1 MSDSAPQLLR
11 HHRPFL
17 AFWLARVFTASGFQ
31 MLTVAIGWHLYQLT
45 GNVLDLGLVGLVE
58 FAPRVLFMLHTGH
71 VADRYDRRKV
81 AALCQ
86 SLQGLI
92 ALALAVGSA
101 TDNVTREL
109 IFALAFLL
117 GASRS
122 FEMPATQALLPNV
135 VPAGLFPRAVAASAS
150 ATQSATIV
158 APAVGGFLYAFG
170 SMWVYGPTVALYAIA
185 CVLTLSLQARG
196 QVAQREIG
204 RAHV

>member
-11 HHRPFL
+11 QHRPFL

-101 TDNVTREL
+101 TDT
-109 IFALAFLL
+109 
-117 GASRS
+117 
-122 FEMPATQALLPNV
+122 LPGN
-135 VPAGLFPRAVAASAS
+135 
-150 ATQSATIV
+150 
-158 APAVGGFLYAFG
+158 
-170 SMWVYGPTVALYAIA
+170 
-185 CVLTLSLQARG
+185 
-196 QVAQREIG
+196 
-204 RAHV
+204 

>member
-1 MSDSAPQLLR
+1 MSVHGQLLLR
-11 HHRPFL
+11 NHTPFIR
-17 AFWLARVFTASGFQ
+17 FWLARVFTASGFQ

-92 ALALAVGSA
+92 ALALALGSA

-109 IFALAFLL
+109 WRHLQQWQRDPASARRAWLTYGDRDRLRYAIPAFAPLL
-117 GASRS
+117 PPSQVLEVDGGHAWRVWTPAAEQVLERIDASRRD
-122 FEMPATQALLPNV
+122 
-135 VPAGLFPRAVAASAS
+135 GAA
-150 ATQSATIV
+150 
-158 APAVGGFLYAFG
+158 
-170 SMWVYGPTVALYAIA
+170 
-185 CVLTLSLQARG
+185 R
-196 QVAQREIG
+196 
-204 RAHV
+204 